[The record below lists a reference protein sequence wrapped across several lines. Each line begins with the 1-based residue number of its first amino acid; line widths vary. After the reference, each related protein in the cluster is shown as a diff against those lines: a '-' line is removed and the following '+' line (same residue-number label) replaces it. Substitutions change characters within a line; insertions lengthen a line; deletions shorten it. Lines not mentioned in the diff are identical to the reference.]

1 MISKPGFSRNMIKRY
16 LPKRDNPWEVLAL
29 ASLIF
34 LSGVVLLLQKG
45 PFVQISS
52 TGRARVRATAFPASV
67 AHGAGIIAI
76 VIALLLLGLYV
87 YALRTAPRQV
97 KRHS

>member
-1 MISKPGFSRNMIKRY
+1 MIKRY
-16 LPKRDNPWEVLAL
+16 LAKRDNPWEVLAL

-34 LSGVVLLLQKG
+34 FSGVVLLLQKG